1 MNEAYMAMPQ
11 DGLNHAC
18 TLSKPAILNNED
30 GVSCLLFLFFVA
42 YNCICCVWLSCFL
55 SLLDRRTSNRIKM
68 GRTMGPQPI
77 KSGLLLL
84 ALWVS
89 CGVCIQTHVWW
100 HFCSAWL
107 RVVVYCLLFLL
118 LCVCVDVCVNVCV
131 DVCLSLCTC
140 WQYLES
146 VVFLWTMT
154 VGCYAS
160 ACGGCMCL
168 CACTGGCF

>member
-1 MNEAYMAMPQ
+1 MAMPQ

-84 ALWVS
+84 AL
-89 CGVCIQTHVWW
+89 
-100 HFCSAWL
+100 
-107 RVVVYCLLFLL
+107 
-118 LCVCVDVCVNVCV
+118 
-131 DVCLSLCTC
+131 
-140 WQYLES
+140 
-146 VVFLWTMT
+146 
-154 VGCYAS
+154 
-160 ACGGCMCL
+160 
-168 CACTGGCF
+168 